1 MNNFIKYFSLFS
13 QYNFNNR
20 NIKKRRW
27 CACDSN
33 PGPQDGRR
41 RQNHRAMAA
50 THFEKYF
57 TIIIY
62 KSRAVLSW
70 KLNLHITT
78 LESLFTIIEYLKIS
92 IYIKQKRSSLL
103 VKQKR
108 SILFS
113 SNQPIYQ
120 HSTIVIYE
128 SRVVLT
134 GKLRRVLLQIRK
146 LR

>member
-1 MNNFIKYFSLFS
+1 MGQSWPLFVYFHYFLYTISIIEILKS
-13 QYNFNNR
+13 V
-20 NIKKRRW
+20 
-27 CACDSN
+27 D
-33 PGPQDGRR
+33 GVLVPQDGRR